1 MRERFTVLT
10 RKGQITLPVD
20 VRRALGIEE
29 GDRLEVSLPDPDTKV
44 VQLRPVQS
52 VAEMTFGAVKPRKQ
66 PEDFRELR
74 RQFED
79 EVAAKGLPEA
89 DDK

>member
-1 MRERFTVLT
+1 MRERITVMT
-10 RKGQITLPVD
+10 RKGQIIIPAE
-20 VRRALGIEE
+20 VRRALGIVK
-29 GDRLEVSLPDPDTKV
+29 GDRVAVSLPDPDTKV

-66 PEDFRELR
+66 PEAFQELR

-79 EVAAKGLPEA
+79 EVAA
-89 DDK
+89 